1 MKTFR
6 DYLNDCRFVNVRTS
20 IVENFSEPE
29 EIKPVY
35 AEYYGKLKA
44 LPRKSLNGTIELSGN
59 PAQYPDGM
67 NGAPDWLI
75 DKKIMIKEK
84 DLA

>member
-6 DYLNDCRFVNVRTS
+6 DYLNKCRFDEVWTS

-35 AEYYGKLKA
+35 AEYYEKLKA
-44 LPRKSLNGTIELSGN
+44 LPRKPVKGVIVLSGGSGVV
-59 PAQYPDGM
+59 PWQG
-67 NGAPDWLI
+67 
-75 DKKIMIKEK
+75 
-84 DLA
+84 